1 MPRPT
6 TKAALLAQAETEYDA
21 LMAQIARLT
30 EAQMCAP
37 DCVGAWSAKDVL
49 AHLTAWIEMFIAWY
63 AAGQRG
69 QRPAVPAEGF
79 TWGELPKLNQRIY
92 EAHRDQPL
100 EEVRAALAAAHQD
113 VCALLRPL
121 GEDELFQPKVFAW
134 TGQSTLGSYAAS
146 CTSSHYVWARTEIRK
161 GLKAKQTA

>member
-21 LMAQIARLT
+21 LMAQINRLT
-30 EAQMCAP
+30 EAQLCAP
-37 DCVGAWSAKDVL
+37 GCVGEWSAKDVL
-49 AHLTAWIEMFIAWY
+49 AHLTAWIEMFIGWY

-69 QRPAVPAEGF
+69 QRPAVPAEGYS
-79 TWGELPKLNQRIY
+79 WGELPKLNQRIC

-100 EEVRAALAAAHQD
+100 EEVRAALAAAHQA
-113 VCALLRPL
+113 VCALRRPL
-121 GEDELFQPKVFAW
+121 SEAELFQPKMFVW

-146 CTSSHYVWARTEIRK
+146 CTSSHYLWARTEIRK
-161 GLKAKQTA
+161 GLRTRQTA